1 MRLLTKEAQN
11 LSELNYPRPYP
22 RFKLDPK
29 AENVKVQFIDEVIT
43 FCFQKKINSVFTVEI
58 NDMQSNLSDNGG

>member
-22 RFKLDPK
+22 RFKLNPK
-29 AENVKVQFIDEVIT
+29 AENVKGSVCSAIREVIT
-43 FCFQKKINSVFTVEI
+43 LFPEKNKFSVY
-58 NDMQSNLSDNGG
+58 